1 MSVTRWLLALLVV
14 SAAWPAVAYAQE
26 DQGQD
31 RFFADKTEPEDA
43 PEDATLFQGS
53 LTSTSFY
60 YRETGSIAAALS
72 GGAVGVANASKLDR
86 LFTELRARLDA
97 RHISGGAYD
106 FHVDAR
112 ARLTPEQKFD
122 DGYTPAADWGT
133 QVGAYGHNEYDIR
146 ELYLRRY
153 GVRTDLTF
161 GRQYVPELA
170 TVKIDGIRFTY
181 SKTDVWNVV
190 GFAGFYPNRASR
202 SVLDDYPKAAPAM
215 AGGAPGTRILPVA
228 GGLGGAYRM
237 EKMYGSLGAVAIM
250 PLAKEQLPGGP
261 RDEQPRVFVTAQG
274 YWRRSSKLDIY
285 HFVVLDL
292 YGSNATDRGEL
303 QGTIA
308 KIPLTNFSVGVSYKP
323 NTNLRVNLAVNR
335 VDTETLNVV
344 AQTKLQDPGATP
356 LNIVQNNV
364 EVQRMSQQSARLGV
378 SAAFKQQR
386 FELSASALAR
396 SRPEISLTTAD
407 GATDLT
413 IPAAEALELTLQA
426 TDRRSYKGHRIS
438 GQYTAILGRGNTNLY
453 RTDAN
458 VVRLNASREVKDGM
472 GEYDINLGYVA
483 SKDENRGQVCG
494 GTPMDAFTSCFGTS
508 KINTISLSGLLFYR
522 PVVNWFVV
530 VSASAASQGITILD
544 AGATPQGVNQPRILI
559 LTGFLRIAR
568 RF

>member
-1 MSVTRWLLALLVV
+1 MPVRGWLLAVLVASV
-14 SAAWPAVAYAQE
+14 VWPAVARAQE

-31 RFFADKTEPEDA
+31 RFFADKAEPEDA

-53 LTSTSFY
+53 LTSTSFI
-60 YRETGSIAAALS
+60 YRETGQIAAALT
-72 GGAVGVANASKLDR
+72 GAAAGVENASKLQR

-97 RHISGGAYD
+97 RHISGSAYD
-106 FHVDAR
+106 FHADAR
-112 ARLTPEQKFD
+112 ARLTPKQKFD
-122 DGYTPAADWGT
+122 DGYTPASDWGT
-133 QVGAYGHNEYDIR
+133 QVGVYGHNEYDIR

-170 TVKIDGIRFTY
+170 TVKIDGVRFTY

-190 GFAGFYPNRASR
+190 GFAGLYPNRTSR
-202 SVLDDYPKAAPAM
+202 SVLDDYPKAAPTM
-215 AGGAPGTRILPVA
+215 VGGAPGKRIMPVA
-228 GGLGGAYRM
+228 GGIGGAYRM
-237 EKMYGSLGAVAIM
+237 EKMYGSLGAVAIL
-250 PLAKEQLPGGP
+250 PLAKEQLTGGP
-261 RDEQPRVFVTAQG
+261 RDEQPRVFVTANG

-308 KIPLTNFSVGVSYKP
+308 KIPLTNFSVGVNYRP
-323 NTNLRVNLAVNR
+323 NTNLRVTAAVNR
-335 VDTETLNVV
+335 VDTETLNVI
-344 AQTKLQDPGATP
+344 AQTKLEDPDTNP
-356 LNIVQNNV
+356 QNIVQNNI

-378 SAAFKQQR
+378 SGAFKQRR
-386 FELSASALAR
+386 FEISASALAR
-396 SRPEISLTTAD
+396 SRPEISLTVQPDGTAV
-407 GATDLT
+407 T

-458 VVRLNASREVKDGM
+458 IVRLDATREVKDGM
-472 GEYDINLGYVA
+472 GEYDINLGYIT
-483 SKDENRGQVCG
+483 SKDENRGQACPAAVLD
-494 GTPMDAFTSCFGTS
+494 PFTSCFGTS
-508 KINTISLSGLLFYR
+508 AINTVSLSGLFFYR
-522 PVVNWFVV
+522 PAVNWFVV

-544 AGATPQGVNQPRILI
+544 GGTAVKQPRILI